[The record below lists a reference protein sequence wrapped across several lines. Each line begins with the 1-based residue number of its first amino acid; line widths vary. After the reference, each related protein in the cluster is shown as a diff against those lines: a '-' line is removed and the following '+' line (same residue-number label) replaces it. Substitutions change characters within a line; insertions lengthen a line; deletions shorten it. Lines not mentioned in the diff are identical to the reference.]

1 MQSDPKIWG
10 PDAKEFKPERW
21 LTQDWFSKEAKKAQ
35 TMAFIPFGGG
45 KNLCPG
51 RHLAF
56 TEITGFVAMLL
67 YGFELSTSDGGILP
81 VPKGGFQRLGVA
93 SISPE
98 KELEVLVKRRPNFE
112 HVVWEFNV
120 GRA

>member
-1 MQSDPKIWG
+1 MG

-21 LTQDWFSKEAKKAQ
+21 LAQDPLLKEARKAQ
-35 TMAFIPFGGG
+35 AMAFFPFGGG

-67 YGFELSTSDGGILP
+67 YGFELSMGDGGVLP
-81 VPKGGFQRLGVA
+81 VPKGEVQKLGFA

-112 HVVWEFNV
+112 GVVWEFNV
-120 GRA
+120 GSA